1 MERRM
6 KHNECQD
13 IPDSL
18 QLLTDT
24 AERFLHHG
32 PRSKGVEQLERAML
46 AAITKAQLTLSL
58 HRLPPPPSESSRRAT
73 EKTPPKPGQ
82 RKSARAL
89 MRLV

>member
-1 MERRM
+1 M

-13 IPDSL
+13 ILDSL

-24 AERFLHHG
+24 AERFLHQV
-32 PRSKGVEQLERAML
+32 PRSNGLEQVQRAML

-58 HRLPPPPSESSRRAT
+58 HRLPPPPSESK
-73 EKTPPKPGQ
+73 KTSPKPGP
-82 RKSARAL
+82 RKSPRAL